1 MVNENRM
8 YDVITMGRSCI
19 DLYSNDVGAPFVD
32 ITSFAAY
39 VGGSPTNIAV
49 GVNRLGLKTA
59 LLTAVGAD
67 PVGDF
72 ILNFLNKEG
81 VDTQFIPLKP
91 GSRSSAVILGI
102 EPPDQFPLVYY
113 RDNAADIY
121 LTIDDVL
128 ATPVQNTRVFEVSG
142 TGLSK
147 EPSRSSTYFA
157 CEQAHTAGGTVVIDL
172 DFRADQW
179 FDIRAFGVSVRA
191 LLPMIDIA
199 IGTEEEIKAAMLMD
213 ISKVSTGYSQIS
225 APTVEGD
232 IDSAISN
239 ILQRGP
245 KTVVVK
251 RGAQGASVYHKNG
264 ERLDAPGFPVE
275 VYNVL
280 GAGDAF
286 ASGFLYGIVHGWD
299 WYRSTRMGNACG
311 AIVVTRHGC
320 ANFMGYEKEVLE
332 FIDKNGGF

>member
-1 MVNENRM
+1 MIDKNRM

-49 GVNRLGLKTA
+49 GANRLGLKTA
-59 LLTAVGAD
+59 LLTAVGID

-81 VDTQFIPLKP
+81 VDTQFITRKS

-157 CEQAHTAGGTVVIDL
+157 CEQAHTVGGTVVIDL

-191 LLPMIDIA
+191 LLPLIDIA

-213 ISKVSTGYSQIS
+213 TSKVSTGYSQIS

-232 IDSAISN
+232 LDSAISN
-239 ILQRGP
+239 IIQRGL

-311 AIVVTRHGC
+311 AIVATRHGC